1 MGTKYLFAIIPLLTI
16 GFFINYAYAE
26 EQHPFLEMIMPS
38 SEKQIIFDTSAMSPR
53 AQMLAGLSAS
63 QVMCKDGLNLVFK
76 TTDGSPACVKP
87 STVYKLIETEWI
99 SMKSA
104 FAQESEP
111 ETEQVQSEPKTE
123 QVSSK
128 PKTFTTQSDF
138 LPNENERA
146 MYFKA
151 RFSDGLIQY
160 TEIVRTN
167 FFKFTPFKEYA
178 PVISPDNP
186 FPLRPTFK
194 ISLET
199 LPNKDNLPYYN
210 AIEKYFQT
218 GSPLFEK
225 FDLSI
230 DVVTGDDT
238 VLQTW
243 AYRDCELEN
252 YTVYLQDNV
261 IYKTFTGGKESEI
274 RERSIFSCRGL
285 ALEPPEN

>member
-1 MGTKYLFAIIPLLTI
+1 MGNKYLFAIIPLLTI
-16 GFFINYAYAE
+16 GFFINYAYAD
-26 EQHPFLEMIMPS
+26 EQHPFIKIIMPT
-38 SEKQIIFDTSAMSPR
+38 SEKQIIVDTSVMSPR
-53 AQMLAGLSAS
+53 AQMLAGLSAN

-76 TTDGSPACVKP
+76 TTNGSPACVKP
-87 STVYKLIETEWI
+87 STVYKLIETGWI

-104 FAQESEP
+104 FAQEPEP
-111 ETEQVQSEPKTE
+111 EPETE

-128 PKTFTTQSDF
+128 PKTFTTQLDF

-151 RFSDGLIQY
+151 RFSEGLIQY
-160 TEIVRTN
+160 TEIVKSN
-167 FFKFTPFKEYA
+167 FFKFTPFKEHRS
-178 PVISPDNP
+178 PVIDPDNP

-194 ISLET
+194 ILLET

-218 GSPLFEK
+218 GSPLFQT
-225 FDLSI
+225 FDIRI

-243 AYRDCELEN
+243 AYRECELEN
-252 YTVYLQDNV
+252 YTVYLQDNA
-261 IYKTFTGGKESEI
+261 IFKTFTGGLESEI
-274 RERSIFSCRGL
+274 RERSIFSCSAL